1 MDRLLDIMNKY
12 CEVSENGDDKQSDMS
27 ARVYKISRD
36 DRGERLTH
44 IKVTGGS
51 LKAKQLINGEKINQ
65 IRIYSGEKYTSV
77 NEAVCGSICAITG
90 LEGTYAGQ
98 ALGRENN
105 DNAPVLSPVLNYKI
119 NLPAGTDPLMM
130 LPKLKM
136 IEEEEPQLH
145 IEWNESFKEIHES
158 ETGKD
163 PLRCIKKIAGC
174 PPGKS
179 FQSKMCSS
187 YCS

>member
-1 MDRLLDIMNKY
+1 MKSVAIGQKASTIAKLVNTLKTA
-12 CEVSENGDDKQSDMS
+12 GA

-145 IEWNESFKEIHES
+145 RIIMYYSSRNA
-158 ETGKD
+158 GKAFRD
-163 PLRCIKKIAGC
+163 FLRADNDCH
-174 PPGKS
+174 
-179 FQSKMCSS
+179 
-187 YCS
+187 